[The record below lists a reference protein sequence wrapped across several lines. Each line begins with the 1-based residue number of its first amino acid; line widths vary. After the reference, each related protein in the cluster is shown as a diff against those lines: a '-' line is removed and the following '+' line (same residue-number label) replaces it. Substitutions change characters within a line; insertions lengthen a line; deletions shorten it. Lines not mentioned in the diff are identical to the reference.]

1 MIKILVRQTS
11 FQWMET
17 CILETYPSTSL
28 SQAEIKGFQ
37 DSYQAIYILDEEQ
50 EGWILVL
57 KIQQQ

>member
-1 MIKILVRQTS
+1 
-11 FQWMET
+11 MET

-57 KIQQQ
+57 KFQQQ